1 MRKIFITAGH
11 RGEGTGASGII
22 DEGAEAILLRDSIAK
37 ELAQRG
43 CTVLTDRDRDDLG
56 KVIRKINAGAAPTD
70 ICVDIHFNASG
81 GAAHG
86 TEVLHR
92 MRPTDTEIQLAEDML
107 HATTATLGTK
117 NRGVKRE
124 SAGQHSRL
132 AMLSGVRC
140 NSVLVEVC
148 FCDNADDCS
157 KYTAGRDALIKA
169 YADVLE
175 RHAKA

>member
-1 MRKIFITAGH
+1 MRRIFITAGH

-43 CTVLTDRDRDDLG
+43 CTVLTDRDKDDLG
-56 KVIRKINAGAAPTD
+56 KVIRKINSEAVPAD

-81 GAAHG
+81 GTAHG

-92 MRPTDTEIQLAEDML
+92 MRPTDTEIQLAEDIL

-148 FCDNADDCS
+148 FCDSADDCA
-157 KYTAGRDALIKA
+157 KYTANRDALIKA

>member
-1 MRKIFITAGH
+1 MRRIFITAGH

-92 MRPTDTEIQLAEDML
+92 MRPTDTEIQLAEDIL

-148 FCDNADDCS
+148 FCDSADDCA
-157 KYTAGRDALIKA
+157 KYTAGRDALVKA
-169 YADVLE
+169 YADTLE

>member
-1 MRKIFITAGH
+1 MRHIFITAGH
-11 RGEGTGASGII
+11 RGAATGARGII
-22 DEGAEAILLRDSIAK
+22 DEGAETVKLRDSVAR

-43 CTVLTDRDRDDLG
+43 CTLSLDADTGSLTE
-56 KVIRKINAGAAPTD
+56 VIRRINTEAQPTD
-70 ICVDIHFNASG
+70 ICVDIHFNAFDG
-81 GAAHG
+81 RANG
-86 TEVLHR
+86 TEVLVSNT
-92 MRPTDTEIQLAEDML
+92 PTDMEQELAENLL

-124 SAGQHSRL
+124 GAGQHTRL

-140 NSVLVEVC
+140 NSVLLEVC
-148 FCDNADDCS
+148 FCDNAADCE
-157 KYTAGRDALIKA
+157 KYYSNVEKLVTA